1 MERELQHKEEELE
14 VLVQLMVRL
23 QLLERTR
30 QHRYL
35 LVKMETIITIPP
47 MISR

>member
-14 VLVQLMVRL
+14 VRVQLMVRL
-23 QLLERTR
+23 LLLERTR
-30 QHRYL
+30 QHRCL